1 MRLPL
6 LLIGFRLGAF
16 VDRRFLVLPAIVV
29 GFLLQHAMQ
38 GWCPPI
44 PILRRMGI
52 RTASEIDTERCA
64 LKVIRGD
71 FDTLPETK
79 DQLSEGDIGLIV
91 EAVNC

>member
-1 MRLPL
+1 M
-6 LLIGFRLGAF
+6 
-16 VDRRFLVLPAIVV
+16 LPAIVV

-71 FDTLPETK
+71 FDTPPETK
-79 DQLSEGDIGLIV
+79 EQLR
-91 EAVNC
+91 